1 MILVSIDVIFTVIIP
16 QNQIVFG
23 VDLAVLMYMV
33 VITILIT
40 HGNILKIIYY
50 WESYYHGMIVN

>member
-1 MILVSIDVIFTVIIP
+1 MILVSIDVIFMVIIP

-23 VDLAVLMYMV
+23 VDLAVLIYMV
-33 VITILIT
+33 VIAILIT

-50 WESYYHGMIVN
+50 